1 MAAPLNIKI
10 STLSVQSGADERTKK
25 RLHVPW
31 LQGATAAAVQP
42 GGPALMKFRDGRAGR
57 KAISPNV
64 TLEVREMFAYDR
76 RG

>member
-10 STLSVQSGADERTKK
+10 STLSVQSEEDERRKK

-31 LQGATAAAVQP
+31 LQGATAAAVPP